1 MFGPKELDLRNTYNP
16 NLQEIQ
22 ESAERTYGEANSFY
36 RKEELYLKDVERR
49 IMSGELSSEKDIY
62 DECHAIASDLA
73 KCCEMYLKALYI
85 YEHNIPGN
93 QIDELWEK
101 LKNSEFKTD
110 ERGNLIYVTPAGEIT
125 FVRYDD
131 NGEPIKDSNG
141 KLIYFDKDNNVYTEN
156 NRGSKIK
163 RNGHQLD
170 RLIELLSQESRLL
183 LETRMLTIPM
193 ESTEQNNSVSILD
206 VLLKKGV
213 LSQENQIS
221 SEQYVGWI
229 EQHKKTFE
237 EARYSGQK
245 KYDVNVEF
253 LYHLATQIKAVVQYR
268 MDPKNNQKFTV
279 TDEELSQLP
288 KEIQQMAS
296 FHSYLL
302 SEDLIKLI
310 ANSDEIKNKIILLF
324 SDKYVLPPRNVSPLD
339 FYNMIKLMDEKEII
353 YVSYICYMI
362 QNYDKLNS
370 SIVREQQSK
379 ETNKAIEIVGMLNK
393 IGVAPS
399 KVIGFFVQIK
409 ETFGKSIHIGNDSI
423 GKLLKILRNKIAH
436 DDYYA
441 GKYYINKFNYESN
454 KINYSIPKIDNNY
467 IYNNPYIFK

>member
-1 MFGPKELDLRNTYNP
+1 MVIIMFGPKELDLRNTYNP

-49 IMSGELSSEKDIY
+49 IISGELSSEKDIY

-85 YEHNIPGN
+85 YENNIPGN
-93 QIDELWEK
+93 QIDKIWKK

-110 ERGNLIYVTPAGEIT
+110 ERGNLIYITPAGEIT

-131 NGEPIKDSNG
+131 KGEPIKDSNG
-141 KLIYFDKDNNVYTEN
+141 KLIYFDKNNNVYKEN
-156 NRGSKIK
+156 SRGSKIK

-193 ESTEQNNSVSILD
+193 ETTEMNNSVSILD
-206 VLLKKGV
+206 VLLKKGI
-213 LSQENQIS
+213 LSQNNQIS

-245 KYDVNVEF
+245 KYDVNIEF

-296 FHSYLL
+296 FHSYLM
-302 SEDLIKLI
+302 SEELIKLI
-310 ANSDEIKNKIILLF
+310 ANNEKIKNKIVLLF
-324 SDKYVLPPRNVSPLD
+324 SSEYILPSKDISPLD
-339 FYNMIKLMDEKEII
+339 FYNMIKLMDIKEII
-353 YVSYICYMI
+353 CVSYLCYML

-370 SIVREQQSK
+370 EVMSEQKGKEIKRIYEIAGIFNSIGI
-379 ETNKAIEIVGMLNK
+379 APNK
-393 IGVAPS
+393 I
-399 KVIGFFVQIK
+399 IGFFVQIK
-409 ETFGKSIHIGNDSI
+409 EIFGKKMVINNENIFNLLTLLKNKFVNKNYNNYYLNNYKLDSI
-423 GKLLKILRNKIAH
+423 SDIDYVNNNKLKL
-436 DDYYA
+436 
-441 GKYYINKFNYESN
+441 
-454 KINYSIPKIDNNY
+454 
-467 IYNNPYIFK
+467 

>member
-1 MFGPKELDLRNTYNP
+1 MFGPKELDSRNTYNP

-36 RKEELYLKDVERR
+36 RKEELYLKDIERR

-110 ERGNLIYVTPAGEIT
+110 ERGNLIYVTPVGEIT
-125 FVRYDD
+125 FVKYDD
-131 NGEPIKDSNG
+131 SGNPIKDSNG
-141 KLIYFDKDNNVYTEN
+141 KIVYFDKNNNIYNEN
-156 NRGSKIK
+156 SRGSKIK

-193 ESTEQNNSVSILD
+193 ETTELNNSVSILD
-206 VLLKKGV
+206 VLLKKGI
-213 LSQENQIS
+213 LSQNNQIS

-296 FHSYLL
+296 FHSYLM

-310 ANSDEIKNKIILLF
+310 ANNEEIKNKIILLF
-324 SDKYVLPPRNVSPLD
+324 SNKYVLPPKNVSPLD
-339 FYNMIKLMDEKEII
+339 FYNMIKLMDNKEII
-353 YVSYICYMI
+353 YVSYLCYMI

-370 SIVREQQSK
+370 GVINEQQEQ
-379 ETNKAIEIVGMLNK
+379 ETKKAFEIAGLFNS
-393 IGVAPS
+393 IGIAPN

-409 ETFGKSIHIGNDSI
+409 EVFGKSISIGNESI
-423 GKLLKILRNKIAH
+423 GKLLKTLRNQIAH
-436 DDYYA
+436 ND
-441 GKYYINKFNYESN
+441 YYINNYDYLDN
-454 KINYSIPKIDNNY
+454 KINYKIDPKIDIDYINN
-467 IYNNPYIFK
+467 NKFKL

>member
-141 KLIYFDKDNNVYTEN
+141 KLIYFDKNNNVYTEN
-156 NRGSKIK
+156 SRGSKIK

-206 VLLKKGV
+206 VLLKKV
-213 LSQENQIS
+213 
-221 SEQYVGWI
+221 Y
-229 EQHKKTFE
+229 
-237 EARYSGQK
+237 
-245 KYDVNVEF
+245 
-253 LYHLATQIKAVVQYR
+253 YH
-268 MDPKNNQKFTV
+268 
-279 TDEELSQLP
+279 
-288 KEIQQMAS
+288 
-296 FHSYLL
+296 
-302 SEDLIKLI
+302 
-310 ANSDEIKNKIILLF
+310 KIIKF
-324 SDKYVLPPRNVSPLD
+324 H
-339 FYNMIKLMDEKEII
+339 
-353 YVSYICYMI
+353 
-362 QNYDKLNS
+362 LNS
-370 SIVREQQSK
+370 ML
-379 ETNKAIEIVGMLNK
+379 VGLNNTK
-393 IGVAPS
+393 
-399 KVIGFFVQIK
+399 KHLK
-409 ETFGKSIHIGNDSI
+409 
-423 GKLLKILRNKIAH
+423 KLDILVKKNMM
-436 DDYYA
+436 
-441 GKYYINKFNYESN
+441 
-454 KINYSIPKIDNNY
+454 
-467 IYNNPYIFK
+467 

>member
-1 MFGPKELDLRNTYNP
+1 MKKIAIIGANDFQNP
-16 NLQEIQ
+16 LILKAKSLGYETHVFAWQDGSI
-22 ESAERTYGEANSFY
+22 GEETADYFY
-36 RKEELYLKDVERR
+36 PISIV
-49 IMSGELSSEKDIY
+49 EKDEILEKCKEIGI
-62 DECHAIASDLA
+62 DAIATIASDLA

-93 QIDELWEK
+93 QVDELWEK

-125 FVRYDD
+125 FVKYDD
-131 NGEPIKDSNG
+131 NGNPIKDSNG
-141 KLIYFDKDNNVYTEN
+141 KLIYFDKNNNVYTEN
-156 NRGSKIK
+156 SRGSKIK

-193 ESTEQNNSVSILD
+193 ETTEMNNSVSILD
-206 VLLKKGV
+206 VLLKKGI
-213 LSQENQIS
+213 LSQNNQIS

-288 KEIQQMAS
+288 KEIQQMA
-296 FHSYLL
+296 
-302 SEDLIKLI
+302 
-310 ANSDEIKNKIILLF
+310 
-324 SDKYVLPPRNVSPLD
+324 
-339 FYNMIKLMDEKEII
+339 
-353 YVSYICYMI
+353 
-362 QNYDKLNS
+362 
-370 SIVREQQSK
+370 
-379 ETNKAIEIVGMLNK
+379 
-393 IGVAPS
+393 
-399 KVIGFFVQIK
+399 
-409 ETFGKSIHIGNDSI
+409 
-423 GKLLKILRNKIAH
+423 
-436 DDYYA
+436 
-441 GKYYINKFNYESN
+441 
-454 KINYSIPKIDNNY
+454 
-467 IYNNPYIFK
+467 

>member
-1 MFGPKELDLRNTYNP
+1 MFGPKELDSRNTYNP

-36 RKEELYLKDVERR
+36 RKEELYLKDIERR

-110 ERGNLIYVTPAGEIT
+110 ERGNLIYVTPVGEIT
-125 FVRYDD
+125 FVKYDD
-131 NGEPIKDSNG
+131 SGNPIKDSNG
-141 KLIYFDKDNNVYTEN
+141 KIVYFDKNNNIYNEN
-156 NRGSKIK
+156 SRGSKIK

-170 RLIELLSQESRLL
+170 RLIELLSLESRLL

-193 ESTEQNNSVSILD
+193 ETTELNNSVSILD
-206 VLLKKGV
+206 VLLKKGI
-213 LSQENQIS
+213 LSQNNQIS

-296 FHSYLL
+296 FHSYLM

-310 ANSDEIKNKIILLF
+310 ANNEEIKNKIILLF
-324 SDKYVLPPRNVSPLD
+324 SNKYVLPPKNVSPLD
-339 FYNMIKLMDEKEII
+339 FYNMIKLMDNKEII
-353 YVSYICYMI
+353 YVSYLCYMI

-370 SIVREQQSK
+370 GVINEQQEQ
-379 ETNKAIEIVGMLNK
+379 ETKKAFEIAGLFNS
-393 IGVAPS
+393 IGIAPN

-409 ETFGKSIHIGNDSI
+409 EVFGKSISIGNESI
-423 GKLLKILRNKIAH
+423 GKLLKTLRNQIAH
-436 DDYYA
+436 ND
-441 GKYYINKFNYESN
+441 YYINNYDYLDN
-454 KINYSIPKIDNNY
+454 KINYKIDPKIDIDYINN
-467 IYNNPYIFK
+467 NKFKL

>member
-36 RKEELYLKDVERR
+36 RKEELYLEDVERR

-93 QIDELWEK
+93 QIDKLWEK

-110 ERGNLIYVTPAGEIT
+110 ERGNLIYVTKTTGEIT

-141 KLIYFDKDNNVYTEN
+141 KLIYYDKNNNVYTEN

-163 RNGHQLD
+163 INGHQLD
-170 RLIELLSQESRLL
+170 RLIEWLSQDSRLL

-193 ESTEQNNSVSILD
+193 ETTEQNNSVSILD

-213 LSQENQIS
+213 LSQDNQIS
-221 SEQYVGWI
+221 PEQYVGWI

-288 KEIQQMAS
+288 KEIQQMVS
-296 FHSYLL
+296 FNSYLL

-310 ANSDEIKNKIILLF
+310 ANNEEIRNKIILLF
-324 SDKYVLPPRNVSPLD
+324 SNEYVVRPNNISPKN
-339 FYNMIKLMDEKEII
+339 FYNMIMMMDLKEILF
-353 YVSYICYMI
+353 VFYICYVIENNM
-362 QNYDKLNS
+362 QLTHDLTKSMEYNYKISKIVDRLRTNKISTNLIVELCCHIKSISGFSIYGNSFVNFFDIITDFENKLS
-370 SIVREQQSK
+370 YDSIIHDSVRRLDSIVSSNE
-379 ETNKAIEIVGMLNK
+379 NI
-393 IGVAPS
+393 
-399 KVIGFFVQIK
+399 
-409 ETFGKSIHIGNDSI
+409 SI
-423 GKLLKILRNKIAH
+423 L
-436 DDYYA
+436 
-441 GKYYINKFNYESN
+441 
-454 KINYSIPKIDNNY
+454 
-467 IYNNPYIFK
+467 

>member
-49 IMSGELSSEKDIY
+49 IKSGELSSEKDIY

-93 QIDELWEK
+93 QIDELWKK

-110 ERGNLIYVTPAGEIT
+110 ERGNLIYVTTTGEIT

-141 KLIYFDKDNNVYTEN
+141 KLIYFDKNNNDYTEN
-156 NRGSKIK
+156 SRGSKIK
-163 RNGHQLD
+163 INGHQLD
-170 RLIELLSQESRLL
+170 RLIEWLSLESRLL
-183 LETRMLTIPM
+183 LETRMLNIPM
-193 ESTEQNNSVSILD
+193 ETTEQNNSVSILD

-213 LSQENQIS
+213 LSQDNQIS

-237 EARYSGQK
+237 EARYSGEK

-253 LYHLATQIKAVVQYR
+253 LYHLATQIKAVVQYT

-288 KEIQQMAS
+288 KEIQQMVS
-296 FHSYLL
+296 FNSYLL

-310 ANSDEIKNKIILLF
+310 ANNEEIRNKIILLF
-324 SDKYVLPPRNVSPLD
+324 SNEYVVKPNNISPKN
-339 FYNMIKLMDEKEII
+339 FYNMIMMMDLKEILF
-353 YVSYICYMI
+353 VFYICYAIENNM
-362 QNYDKLNS
+362 QLTNDLTKSMEFNYKISKIVDRLRTNKISTNLIVELCCYIKSISGFSIYGNSFVNFFDIITDFENKLS
-370 SIVREQQSK
+370 YDSIIHDSARRLDSIVSPNE
-379 ETNKAIEIVGMLNK
+379 NM
-393 IGVAPS
+393 
-399 KVIGFFVQIK
+399 
-409 ETFGKSIHIGNDSI
+409 SI
-423 GKLLKILRNKIAH
+423 L
-436 DDYYA
+436 
-441 GKYYINKFNYESN
+441 
-454 KINYSIPKIDNNY
+454 
-467 IYNNPYIFK
+467 

>member
-1 MFGPKELDLRNTYNP
+1 MPC
-16 NLQEIQ
+16 
-22 ESAERTYGEANSFY
+22 NSIRFS
-36 RKEELYLKDVERR
+36 K
-49 IMSGELSSEKDIY
+49 I
-62 DECHAIASDLA
+62 
-73 KCCEMYLKALYI
+73 
-85 YEHNIPGN
+85 NIPGN

-110 ERGNLIYVTPAGEIT
+110 ERGNLIYVTPVGEIT
-125 FVRYDD
+125 FVKYDD
-131 NGEPIKDSNG
+131 SGNPIKDSNG
-141 KLIYFDKDNNVYTEN
+141 KIVYFDKNNNIYNEN
-156 NRGSKIK
+156 SRGSKIK

-193 ESTEQNNSVSILD
+193 ETTELNNSVSILD
-206 VLLKKGV
+206 VLLKKGI
-213 LSQENQIS
+213 LSQNNQIS

-296 FHSYLL
+296 FHSYLM

-310 ANSDEIKNKIILLF
+310 ANNEEIKNKIILLF
-324 SDKYVLPPRNVSPLD
+324 SNKYVLPPKNVSPLD
-339 FYNMIKLMDEKEII
+339 FYNMIKLMDNKEII
-353 YVSYICYMI
+353 YVSYLCYMI

-370 SIVREQQSK
+370 GVINEQQEQ
-379 ETNKAIEIVGMLNK
+379 ETKKAFEIAGLFNS
-393 IGVAPS
+393 IGIAPN

-409 ETFGKSIHIGNDSI
+409 EVFGKSISIGNESI
-423 GKLLKILRNKIAH
+423 GKLLKTLRNQIAH
-436 DDYYA
+436 ND
-441 GKYYINKFNYESN
+441 YYINNYDYLDN
-454 KINYSIPKIDNNY
+454 KINYKIDPKIDIDYINN
-467 IYNNPYIFK
+467 NKFKL